1 MVYKNDVLTTTEKG
15 TYLDAD
21 QFRRF
26 FNNFGDIRQCLPES
40 AVEMLF
46 FLRENH
52 NSQFG
57 ALLCK
62 DSNPFYYLIC
72 VQSNLYTMI

>member
-1 MVYKNDVLTTTEKG
+1 MVYENDVLTTTENG

-26 FNNFGDIRQCLPES
+26 FNNFGDIQQCLPES
-40 AVEMLF
+40 AVKMLC

-57 ALLCK
+57 ALLCQ
-62 DSNPFYYLIC
+62 DPFYYLIC